1 MINGDIDTLVK
12 KSLQMTKND
21 FYNDLINSFEKKLIL
36 IGAGTNSEMHL
47 NIKKKLKLFSGV
59 AVFWKNEPMENK
71 FITAT
76 AHGKFSKKKGEVK
89 ERFSAWSPLQRWT
102 PNMISL
108 KEGKVGISFNADI
121 AIQEIFGIQLN
132 KGSIMPTPKK
142 KVKEVLDIDGEELEE
157 ITPSSQRVLLK
168 NRLGF
173 KDIEKKL
180 SNSKKIYDEVL
191 SFGDVAIDFFP
202 IPEEDFYTPAL
213 LRDILLN
220 KYKC

>member
-1 MINGDIDTLVK
+1 
-12 KSLQMTKND
+12 MTKKD
-21 FYNDLINSFEKKLIL
+21 FYNYLLNSFEKKLIL
-36 IGAGTNSEMHL
+36 IGAGMNSEML
-47 NIKKKLKLFSGV
+47 LDIKKKLEQFSGV
-59 AVFWKNEPMENK
+59 AVFWKNEPVENK

-76 AHGKFSKKKGEVK
+76 AHGKFAKKKGEVK
-89 ERFSAWSPLQRWT
+89 EDFSAWPPLQRWT

-108 KEGKVGISFNADI
+108 KEEKVGISFNADI

-132 KGSIMPTPKK
+132 KGSIMPTPEK
-142 KVKEVLDIDGEELEE
+142 KVKEVLGIDGEEFKE
-157 ITPSSQRVLLK
+157 TPPSSQRVLLK

-191 SFGDVAIDFFP
+191 SFDDVEIDFFP
-202 IPEEDFYTPAL
+202 IHEEDFYTPAL

>member
-1 MINGDIDTLVK
+1 MSNGDIDMLVK
-12 KSLQMTKND
+12 KSFKMTKKD
-21 FYNDLINSFEKKLIL
+21 FYNDLLNSFDEELIS
-36 IGAGTNSEMHL
+36 IDAGTNREIHL
-47 NIKKKLKLFSGV
+47 NIKKILTQFSGV
-59 AVFWKNEPMENK
+59 AVFWKDGSTENK

-76 AHGKFSKKKGEVK
+76 AHGKFSKKKGEIK
-89 ERFSAWSPLQRWT
+89 KRFSSWSPLQRWT
-102 PNMISL
+102 PIMISL
-108 KEGKVGISFNADI
+108 KENKVGISFNADI

-132 KGSIMPTPKK
+132 KGSIIPTPKK
-142 KVKEVLDIDGEELEE
+142 KVKEVLDINCEELEE
-157 ITPSSQRVLLK
+157 IPPSSQRVLLK

-202 IPEEDFYTPAL
+202 IHEEDFYTPAL
-213 LRDILLN
+213 LRDILFN

>member
-1 MINGDIDTLVK
+1 MSNGDIDMLVK
-12 KSLQMTKND
+12 KSFKMTKKD
-21 FYNDLINSFEKKLIL
+21 FYNDLLNSFEKKLIS

-47 NIKKKLKLFSGV
+47 NIKKKLDQFSGV
-59 AVFWKNEPMENK
+59 AAFWKNGPVENK

-76 AHGKFSKKKGEVK
+76 AHGKFSKKKEEVK
-89 ERFSAWSPLQRWT
+89 EDFSAWPPQQRWT
-102 PNMISL
+102 PIMISL
-108 KEGKVGISFNADI
+108 KEEKVGISFNADI

-191 SFGDVAIDFFP
+191 SFDDVRIDFFP
-202 IPEEDFYTPAL
+202 IHEEDFYTPAL

>member
-1 MINGDIDTLVK
+1 MSNGDIDTLVK
-12 KSLQMTKND
+12 KSLKMTKKD
-21 FYNDLINSFEKKLIL
+21 FYNDLLNSFDKKLIS
-36 IGAGTNSEMHL
+36 IGAGGNREMLL
-47 NIKKKLKLFSGV
+47 NKKKLKQFTGV
-59 AVFWKNEPMENK
+59 AVFWKNDSTEKK

-89 ERFSAWSPLQRWT
+89 KRFSAWSPLQRWT

-108 KEGKVGISFNADI
+108 REKKVGISFNADI

-132 KGSIMPTPKK
+132 NGSIMPTPKK
-142 KVKEVLDIDGEELEE
+142 KVKEILGIDGEELEE
-157 ITPSSQRVLLK
+157 IRSSLQRVRLK
-168 NRLGF
+168 SRLGF

-191 SFGDVAIDFFP
+191 SFGDVTIDFFP
-202 IPEEDFYTPAL
+202 IHEEDFYTPAL

>member
-36 IGAGTNSEMHL
+36 IGAGTNREMHL
-47 NIKKKLKLFSGV
+47 NIKKKLKQFSGV
-59 AVFWKNEPMENK
+59 TVFWKDEPMENT

-108 KEGKVGISFNADI
+108 KEEKVGISFNADI

-132 KGSIMPTPKK
+132 KGSKMPTPKK
-142 KVKEVLDIDGEELEE
+142 KVKEVLNIDGEELEGMS
-157 ITPSSQRVLLK
+157 PSRQRALLK

-180 SNSKKIYDEVL
+180 STSKKIYDDVL
-191 SFGDVAIDFFP
+191 SFGDVEIDFFP
-202 IPEEDFYTPAL
+202 IHEKDFYTPAL
-213 LRDILLN
+213 LRDVLLN